1 MSILRT
7 ISNVFRN
14 NAKLPE
20 SGRAETFMTAHKSKA
35 QDVAAMETYTHNN
48 IINAIVSRLANDVS
62 AVEWKLYRK
71 QDNSRKRYAYDEM
84 DDRVE
89 VTVHRALTILN
100 RPNPYMT
107 RQEMIE
113 MIQQWIDLTGE
124 GWLNVEYN
132 AAGMPLNLW
141 PKRPDRMIVVP
152 SQDKF
157 IAGYIYVT
165 PDGERVHLKRD
176 EMIQLR
182 MPNPLDMFRG
192 IGPVQSLAVDLDAS
206 LYASL
211 YNRNFFLNDAS
222 PGGYVEMPDDIDETT
237 FNDFLLRWREDH
249 QGVSKAH
256 RPAMLGRGMKWID
269 AKVTMKDMQFA
280 ELRGISDD
288 AIMRA
293 FGFPKFKLGIVDDVN
308 RATADASEL
317 FYIRSLLKPR
327 LERIKQALNNDFLS
341 LFGTSG
347 QGVEFDYICDEPED
361 EMSEAQVRLT
371 NAQMVKTLIDSGF
384 DPSMA
389 LEAGG
394 FQPMM
399 HRGLDNKTI
408 SGTIVPNENAGGEP
422 NEVVRSNNQE

>member
-7 ISNVFRN
+7 LTNVFRN

-48 IINAIVSRLANDVS
+48 IVNAIVSRLANDTS

-71 QDNSRKRYAYDEM
+71 QDNNRKRYAYDGM

-89 VTVHRALTILN
+89 VHVHPALTIFN

-113 MIQQWIDLTGE
+113 MLQQWIDLTGE
-124 GWLNVEYN
+124 GWLNVEYGRSN
-132 AAGMPLNLW
+132 IPLNLW
-141 PKRPDRMIVVP
+141 PKRPDKMIVVP

-165 PDGERVHLKRD
+165 PDGERIPLERN

-192 IGPVQSLAVDLDAS
+192 IGPVQSLAIDLDAS

-222 PGGYVEMPDDIDETT
+222 PGGYVEMPDDIDEAA

-327 LERIKQALNNDFLS
+327 LERIKQALNNDFLP
-341 LFGTSG
+341 LFGVSG
-347 QGVEFDYICDEPED
+347 EGVEFDYICDEPED
-361 EMSEAQVRLT
+361 EQTEAQVRYT
-371 NAQMVKTLIDSGF
+371 NAQTAKMLVDAGY

-389 LEAGG
+389 LEVAGLP
-394 FQPMM
+394 PMM
-399 HRGLDNKTI
+399 HTVMQNKET
-408 SGTIVPNENAGGEP
+408 SANMNSNESAGGEP